1 MNADDERERRT
12 LDVRYGTVG
21 RNYGAEHVLQRV
33 REELHVKEAASV
45 IDAARDAARALK
57 ALCAIYDSLDSMR
70 PQTYRTWWGATRTE
84 NIMDQWAWDF
94 LRKTCERVLKETGIL
109 Q

>member
-1 MNADDERERRT
+1 MR
-12 LDVRYGTVG
+12 

-33 REELHVKEAASV
+33 REELHVKEAASVIDAARSV